1 MHRFNHFNSNLAFN
15 IIVQQK
21 IHTKKTMSI
30 QQRRNIAYWFLL
42 IAGIALISMQI
53 YKYFI
58 GTLILS
64 VEELIVCLVATTLVV
79 SPKLILE
86 SIEKFINSKYG
97 NKNES

>member
-1 MHRFNHFNSNLAFN
+1 
-15 IIVQQK
+15 
-21 IHTKKTMSI
+21 MSI

-64 VEELIVCLVATTLVV
+64 VEELIVCLVATTLIV

-86 SIEKFINSKYG
+86 SMEKFN
-97 NKNES
+97 N

>member
-1 MHRFNHFNSNLAFN
+1 
-15 IIVQQK
+15 
-21 IHTKKTMSI
+21 MSLN
-30 QQRRNIAYWFLL
+30 QRRNIAYWFLL
-42 IAGIALISMQI
+42 LAGIALISMQV

-58 GTLILS
+58 GTLELT
-64 VEELIVCLVATTLVV
+64 VEELIVSLVATTLVV

>member
-1 MHRFNHFNSNLAFN
+1 
-15 IIVQQK
+15 
-21 IHTKKTMSI
+21 MSLS
-30 QQRRNIAYWFLL
+30 QRRNIAYWFLL
-42 IAGIALISMQI
+42 LAGIALISMQV

-58 GTLILS
+58 GTLELT
-64 VEELIVCLVATTLVV
+64 VEELIVSLVATTLVV

>member
-1 MHRFNHFNSNLAFN
+1 MA
-15 IIVQQK
+15 IIGK
-21 IHTKKTMSI
+21 FLKNKYMSI

-58 GTLILS
+58 GTLELS
-64 VEELIVCLVATTLVV
+64 IEELIVCLVATTLVI

>member
-1 MHRFNHFNSNLAFN
+1 
-15 IIVQQK
+15 
-21 IHTKKTMSI
+21 MSLN
-30 QQRRNIAYWFLL
+30 QRRNIAYWFLL
-42 IAGIALISMQI
+42 LAGITLISMQV

-58 GTLILS
+58 GTLELT
-64 VEELIVCLVATTLVV
+64 VEELIVSLVAITLVV

>member
-1 MHRFNHFNSNLAFN
+1 
-15 IIVQQK
+15 
-21 IHTKKTMSI
+21 MSLS
-30 QQRRNIAYWFLL
+30 QRRNIAYWFLL
-42 IAGIALISMQI
+42 LAGIALISMQV

-58 GTLILS
+58 GTLELT
-64 VEELIVCLVATTLVV
+64 VEELIVSIVATTLVV

>member
-1 MHRFNHFNSNLAFN
+1 
-15 IIVQQK
+15 
-21 IHTKKTMSI
+21 MSLN
-30 QQRRNIAYWFLL
+30 QRRNIAYWFLL

-58 GTLILS
+58 GTLILTI
-64 VEELIVCLVATTLVV
+64 EELIVCLVATTLVV

>member
-1 MHRFNHFNSNLAFN
+1 
-15 IIVQQK
+15 
-21 IHTKKTMSI
+21 MSLS
-30 QQRRNIAYWFLL
+30 QRRNIAYWFLL
-42 IAGIALISMQI
+42 LAGIALISMQV

-58 GTLILS
+58 GTLELTI
-64 VEELIVCLVATTLVV
+64 EELIVSLVATTLVV

>member
-1 MHRFNHFNSNLAFN
+1 MAFK

-21 IHTKKTMSI
+21 IHKTQTMSI

>member
-1 MHRFNHFNSNLAFN
+1 
-15 IIVQQK
+15 
-21 IHTKKTMSI
+21 MSI

-58 GTLILS
+58 GTLELS
-64 VEELIVCLVATTLVV
+64 IEELIVCLVATTLVI

>member
-1 MHRFNHFNSNLAFN
+1 
-15 IIVQQK
+15 
-21 IHTKKTMSI
+21 MSI

>member
-1 MHRFNHFNSNLAFN
+1 
-15 IIVQQK
+15 
-21 IHTKKTMSI
+21 MSLS
-30 QQRRNIAYWFLL
+30 QRRNVAYWFLL
-42 IAGIALISMQI
+42 LAGIALISMQV

-58 GTLILS
+58 GTLELTI
-64 VEELIVCLVATTLVV
+64 EELIVSLVATTLVV

>member
-1 MHRFNHFNSNLAFN
+1 MIYTSYQFIKNISNSN
-15 IIVQQK
+15 K
-21 IHTKKTMSI
+21 TKTMSLN
-30 QQRRNIAYWFLL
+30 QRRNIAYWFLL
-42 IAGIALISMQI
+42 LAGIALISMQV

-58 GTLILS
+58 GTLELT
-64 VEELIVCLVATTLVV
+64 VEELIVSLVATTLVV